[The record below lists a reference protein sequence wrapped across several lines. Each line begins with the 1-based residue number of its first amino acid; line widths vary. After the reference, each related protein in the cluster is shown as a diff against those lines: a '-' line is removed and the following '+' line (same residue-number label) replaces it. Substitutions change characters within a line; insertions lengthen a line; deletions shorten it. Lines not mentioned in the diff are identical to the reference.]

1 MLLELWFLSWC
12 LYGGS
17 AWIRTMEGAMSSR
30 FTVYPVWPLRYTTR
44 KLEVRFELTW
54 ENKFSASLQGSSN
67 RPLWDS
73 SVFLLLIKYSAG
85 FEPANYGFADHSRT
99 NWVTVQHFFP
109 WIRTTIN
116 GSKIRCP
123 TIGRGR
129 I

>member
-1 MLLELWFLSWC
+1 
-12 LYGGS
+12 
-17 AWIRTMEGAMSSR
+17 MEGINPADLQSAPFDHFGTLPESSEQDLNLQP
-30 FTVYPVWPLRYTTR
+30 TAYKAVALPLSYP
-44 KLEVRFELTW
+44 
-54 ENKFSASLQGSSN
+54 SI
-67 RPLWDS
+67 
-73 SVFLLLIKYSAG
+73 FLLLIKYSAG
-85 FEPANYGFADHSRT
+85 FEPANYGFVDHSLT